1 MNFKNFITNF
11 LFKDKMS
18 GADGEYFKKLE
29 ATIFYKEF
37 ALRSCISIIA
47 NALVLSEF
55 QTFINSKSVKE
66 KNYYLFNIEPNQNQN
81 ATEFW
86 QEVITRLVYDNECLV
101 IQENEQ
107 LFVAESFNVD
117 KYVFYE
123 DVYKNITIRNYKLD
137 RSFRE
142 SDVLY
147 FKLNVESI
155 KTVID
160 YLYNDYKDLLSSAM
174 KGYKKNNSEKGVLEI
189 DTNYPQTKE
198 AQERLNDLMSNKF
211 KRYFESDN
219 AVLPL
224 SNGLKYTEN
233 TKASSIKDSRDI
245 RAIIDDVMDFVC
257 AAFHIP
263 AGLIK
268 GNVSGVEG
276 ITDNFLNFSVN
287 PIARLITT
295 EITRKMYGR
304 DKFFEKSY
312 VKVDTQKIANM
323 GLEKISKAS
332 DLLFRIGVN
341 SINDNLEML
350 GREKINE
357 SWADEHYVTKNYQ
370 SILNPDLKGG
380 VNNGNGEKSGIAGNK
395 GQ

>member
-263 AGLIK
+263 AGLVK

-380 VNNGNGEKSGIAGNK
+380 AKNGNGEKGSIAGDK
-395 GQ
+395 GK

>member
-123 DVYKNITIRNYKLD
+123 DVYKDITIRNYKLD

-263 AGLIK
+263 AGLVK

-380 VNNGNGEKSGIAGNK
+380 AKNGNGEKGSIAGDK
-395 GQ
+395 GK

>member
-1 MNFKNFITNF
+1 MNFKKFITSF
-11 LFKDKMS
+11 LFKDKML
-18 GADGEYFKKLE
+18 GTEEQYFKNLE
-29 ATIFYKEF
+29 STIFYKEF
-37 ALRSCISIIA
+37 ALRSCISMIA
-47 NALVLSEF
+47 NTLVLSEF
-55 QTFINSKSVKE
+55 QTFQNGISIKD

-101 IQENEQ
+101 IQKDER
-107 LFVAESFNVD
+107 LFVAESFNVE

-123 DVYKNITIRNYKLD
+123 DIYKDITIRNYKLD

-160 YLYNDYKDLLSSAM
+160 YLYNDYKELLGSAM
-174 KGYKKNNSEKGVLEI
+174 EGYRKNNSEKGVLEI
-189 DTNYPQTKE
+189 DTNYPQTRE
-198 AQERLNDLMSNKF
+198 AQEKLDDLMNNKF
-211 KRYFESDN
+211 KRYFENSN

-224 SNGLKYTEN
+224 SNGLKYKESNSTTN
-233 TKASSIKDSRDI
+233 IKDSRDI
-245 RAIIDDVMDFVC
+245 RAIIDDVIDFVC

-263 AGLIK
+263 SGIVK
-268 GNVSGVEG
+268 GDVAGVEG
-276 ITDNFLNFSVN
+276 ITDNFLNFCIN
-287 PIARLITT
+287 PIARLVTT
-295 EITRKMYGR
+295 EITRKMYSR
-304 DKFFEKSY
+304 DKFIEKSY

-380 VNNGNGEKSGIAGNK
+380 AKNGNGEKGSIAGDK
-395 GQ
+395 GK

>member
-55 QTFINSKSVKE
+55 QTFINAKSVKE

-123 DVYKNITIRNYKLD
+123 DIYKDITIRNYKLD

-233 TKASSIKDSRDI
+233 TKTSSVKDSRDI

-257 AAFHIP
+257 AAFHVP
-263 AGLIK
+263 AGLVK
-268 GNVSGVEG
+268 GNVAGVEG

-287 PIARLITT
+287 PVAKLITT
-295 EITRKMYGR
+295 ELTRKMYGR
-304 DKFFEKSY
+304 DKFIEKSY

-380 VNNGNGEKSGIAGNK
+380 AKNGNGEKGSIAGDK
-395 GQ
+395 GK

>member
-1 MNFKNFITNF
+1 MNFKNFISNF

-37 ALRSCISIIA
+37 ALKSCISIIA

-55 QTFINSKSVKE
+55 QTFKNGKSIKE

-107 LFVAESFNVD
+107 LFVAESFSVD
-117 KYVFYE
+117 KYVFYGDIYK
-123 DVYKNITIRNYKLD
+123 DVTIRNYKLD

-257 AAFHIP
+257 AAFHVP
-263 AGLIK
+263 AGLVK
-268 GNVSGVEG
+268 GNVAGVEG

-287 PIARLITT
+287 PVAKLITN
-295 EITRKMYGR
+295 ELTRKMYGR
-304 DKFFEKSY
+304 DNFFEKSY

-380 VNNGNGEKSGIAGNK
+380 ANNGNGEKNGVAGNK
-395 GQ
+395 G

>member
-1 MNFKNFITNF
+1 
-11 LFKDKMS
+11 
-18 GADGEYFKKLE
+18 GEYFKKLE

-37 ALRSCISIIA
+37 ALKSCISIIA

-55 QTFINSKSVKE
+55 QTFKNGKSIKE

-107 LFVAESFNVD
+107 LFVAESFSVD

-123 DVYKNITIRNYKLD
+123 DIYKDVTIRNYKLD

-257 AAFHIP
+257 AAFHVP
-263 AGLIK
+263 AGLVK
-268 GNVSGVEG
+268 GNVAGVEG

-287 PIARLITT
+287 PVAKLITN
-295 EITRKMYGR
+295 ELTRKMYGR
-304 DKFFEKSY
+304 DNFFEKSY

-350 GREKINE
+350 GREKI
-357 SWADEHYVTKNYQ
+357 
-370 SILNPDLKGG
+370 
-380 VNNGNGEKSGIAGNK
+380 
-395 GQ
+395 

>member
-55 QTFINSKSVKE
+55 QTFKNGKSIKE

-107 LFVAESFNVD
+107 LFVAESFSVD

-123 DVYKNITIRNYKLD
+123 DIYKDVTIRNYKLD

-189 DTNYPQTKE
+189 DTNYPQTRE
-198 AQERLNDLMSNKF
+198 AQERLNDLLGNKF

-263 AGLIK
+263 AGLVK
-268 GNVSGVEG
+268 GNISGVEG

-295 EITRKMYGR
+295 EITRKMYSR
-304 DKFFEKSY
+304 DNFFEKSY

-323 GLEKISKAS
+323 GL
-332 DLLFRIGVN
+332 
-341 SINDNLEML
+341 
-350 GREKINE
+350 
-357 SWADEHYVTKNYQ
+357 
-370 SILNPDLKGG
+370 
-380 VNNGNGEKSGIAGNK
+380 
-395 GQ
+395 

>member
-55 QTFINSKSVKE
+55 QTFKNGKSIKE

-107 LFVAESFNVD
+107 LFVAESFSVD

-123 DVYKNITIRNYKLD
+123 DIYKDVTIRNYKLD

-198 AQERLNDLMSNKF
+198 AQERLNDLMGNKF
-211 KRYFESDN
+211 KLYFESDN

-263 AGLIK
+263 AGLVK
-268 GNVSGVEG
+268 GNVAGVEG

-287 PIARLITT
+287 PVAKLITN
-295 EITRKMYGR
+295 ELTRKMYGR
-304 DKFFEKSY
+304 DNFFEKSY

-380 VNNGNGEKSGIAGNK
+380 ANNGNGEKNGVAGNK
-395 GQ
+395 G

>member
-1 MNFKNFITNF
+1 MNFKNFINNF

-55 QTFINSKSVKE
+55 QTFINAKPVKE
-66 KNYYLFNIEPNQNQN
+66 KNYYLFNIEPNKNQN

-107 LFVAESFNVD
+107 LFVAESFSVD

-123 DVYKNITIRNYKLD
+123 DIYKDVTIRNYKLD

-189 DTNYPQTKE
+189 DTNYPQTRE
-198 AQERLNDLMSNKF
+198 AQERLNDLMNNKF

-257 AAFHIP
+257 AAFHVP
-263 AGLIK
+263 AGLVK

-287 PIARLITT
+287 PIARLITA

-357 SWADEHYVTKNYQ
+357 DWADEHYVTKNYQ

-380 VNNGNGEKSGIAGNK
+380 AKNGNGEKGSIAGNK

>member
-55 QTFINSKSVKE
+55 QTFINAKSVKE

-123 DVYKNITIRNYKLD
+123 DIYKDITIRNYKLD

-257 AAFHIP
+257 AAFHVP
-263 AGLIK
+263 AGLVK

-287 PIARLITT
+287 PIARLITA

-304 DKFFEKSY
+304 DKFIEKSY
-312 VKVDTQKIANM
+312 VKVDTQKNANM

-380 VNNGNGEKSGIAGNK
+380 VNNGNGKKNGVAGNK
-395 GQ
+395 G

>member
-1 MNFKNFITNF
+1 MNFKKFITGF

-18 GADGEYFKKLE
+18 GADGEYFRKLE

-55 QTFINSKSVKE
+55 QTFKNGKSIKE

-107 LFVAESFNVD
+107 LFVAESFSVD

-123 DVYKNITIRNYKLD
+123 DIYKDVTIRNYKLD

-198 AQERLNDLMSNKF
+198 AQERLDDLMSNKF

-257 AAFHIP
+257 AAFHVP
-263 AGLIK
+263 AGLVK

-295 EITRKMYGR
+295 EITRKMYSR
-304 DKFFEKSY
+304 DNFFEKSY

-380 VNNGNGEKSGIAGNK
+380 ANNGNGEKNGVAGNK

>member
-55 QTFINSKSVKE
+55 QTFINAKSVKE

-123 DVYKNITIRNYKLD
+123 DIYKDITIRNYKLD

-257 AAFHIP
+257 AAFHVP
-263 AGLIK
+263 AGLVK

-287 PIARLITT
+287 PIARLITA

-304 DKFFEKSY
+304 DKFIEKSY
-312 VKVDTQKIANM
+312 IKVDTQKIANM

-380 VNNGNGEKSGIAGNK
+380 VNNGNGKKNGVAGNK
-395 GQ
+395 G

>member
-55 QTFINSKSVKE
+55 QTFINAKSVKE
-66 KNYYLFNIEPNQNQN
+66 ENYYLFNIEPNQNQN

-107 LFVAESFNVD
+107 LFVAESFSVD

-123 DVYKNITIRNYKLD
+123 DIYKDVTIRNYKLD

-257 AAFHIP
+257 AAFHVP
-263 AGLIK
+263 AGLVK

-304 DKFFEKSY
+304 DNFFEKSY

-380 VNNGNGEKSGIAGNK
+380 ANDGNGEKGGIVGNK
-395 GQ
+395 G

>member
-55 QTFINSKSVKE
+55 QTFINAKSVKD

-107 LFVAESFNVD
+107 LFVAESFSVD

-123 DVYKNITIRNYKLD
+123 DIYKDVTIRNYKLD

-189 DTNYPQTKE
+189 DTNYPQTEK
-198 AQERLNDLMSNKF
+198 AQEQIVDLMNNKF

-233 TKASSIKDSRDI
+233 TKTSSMKDSRDI

-257 AAFHIP
+257 AAFHVP
-263 AGLIK
+263 AGLVK

-287 PIARLITT
+287 PIARLITA

-304 DKFFEKSY
+304 DKFIEKSY

-380 VNNGNGEKSGIAGNK
+380 VNNGNGKKNGVAGNK
-395 GQ
+395 G

>member
-55 QTFINSKSVKE
+55 QTFKNGKSIKE

-107 LFVAESFNVD
+107 LFVAESFSVD

-123 DVYKNITIRNYKLD
+123 DIYKDVTIRNYKLD

-198 AQERLNDLMSNKF
+198 AQERLNDLMGNKF
-211 KRYFESDN
+211 KLYFESDN

-263 AGLIK
+263 AGLVK
-268 GNVSGVEG
+268 GNISGVEG
-276 ITDNFLNFSVN
+276 ITDNFLNFSIN

-295 EITRKMYGR
+295 EITRKMYSR
-304 DKFFEKSY
+304 DNFFEKSY

-370 SILNPDLKGG
+370 SILNPDL
-380 VNNGNGEKSGIAGNK
+380 
-395 GQ
+395 

>member
-55 QTFINSKSVKE
+55 QTFINAKSVKE

-123 DVYKNITIRNYKLD
+123 DIYKDITIRNYKLD

-257 AAFHIP
+257 AAFHVP
-263 AGLIK
+263 AGLVK

-287 PIARLITT
+287 PIARLITA

-304 DKFFEKSY
+304 DKFIEKSY

-380 VNNGNGEKSGIAGNK
+380 VNNGNGKKNGVAGNK
-395 GQ
+395 G

>member
-257 AAFHIP
+257 AAFHVP
-263 AGLIK
+263 AGLVK
-268 GNVSGVEG
+268 GNVAGVEG

-287 PIARLITT
+287 PVAKLITN
-295 EITRKMYGR
+295 ELTRKMYGR
-304 DKFFEKSY
+304 DNFFEKSY

-380 VNNGNGEKSGIAGNK
+380 ANNGNGEKNGVAGNK
-395 GQ
+395 G

>member
-189 DTNYPQTKE
+189 DTNSPQTKE

-380 VNNGNGEKSGIAGNK
+380 ANNGNGEKSGIAGTK

>member
-370 SILNPDLKGG
+370 SILNPDLKEGA
-380 VNNGNGEKSGIAGNK
+380 NNGNGEKSGIAGNK

>member
-1 MNFKNFITNF
+1 MNFKNFISNF

-37 ALRSCISIIA
+37 ALKSCISIIA

-55 QTFINSKSVKE
+55 QTFKNGKSIKK

-107 LFVAESFNVD
+107 LFVAESFSVD

-123 DVYKNITIRNYKLD
+123 DIYKDVTIRNYKLD

-257 AAFHIP
+257 AAFHVP
-263 AGLIK
+263 AGLVK
-268 GNVSGVEG
+268 GNVAGVEG

-287 PIARLITT
+287 PVAKLITN
-295 EITRKMYGR
+295 ELTRKMYGR
-304 DKFFEKSY
+304 DNFFEKSY

-380 VNNGNGEKSGIAGNK
+380 ANNGNGEKNGVAGNK
-395 GQ
+395 G